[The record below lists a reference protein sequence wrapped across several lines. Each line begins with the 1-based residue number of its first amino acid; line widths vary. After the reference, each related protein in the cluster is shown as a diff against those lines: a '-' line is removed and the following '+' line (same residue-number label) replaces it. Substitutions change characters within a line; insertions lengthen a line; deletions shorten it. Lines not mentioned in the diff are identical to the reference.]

1 MNQTTSAAPGAYQT
15 PDRPS
20 LAVAGSN
27 ARAAIGRIFCVGRN
41 YADHAKE
48 MGAPPE
54 PVFFMKPAEA
64 LITDGAAAPYPAD
77 TERLD
82 HEVELAL
89 VLGAGGA
96 PASPDEARA
105 LIFGYAVAID
115 LTRRDVQ
122 AAAKAAGA
130 PWEAAKAFDGSCP
143 MSDIAPAA
151 QIGHP
156 RTGAIWLDV
165 DGVRKQSGDLG
176 QMLID
181 PDALLVRLAR
191 HWRLLPGDVVLT
203 GTPAGVG
210 PVTRGARI
218 TAAVDGVGALETPIV

>member
-1 MNQTTSAAPGAYQT
+1 MSESGGADPSAYQT
-15 PDRPS
+15 PERPS
-20 LAVAGSN
+20 LAIADSTERAG
-27 ARAAIGRIFCVGRN
+27 ACRIFCVGRN

-64 LITDGAAAPYPAD
+64 LITDAAPAPYPVE

-89 VLGAGGA
+89 VLGAGGT
-96 PASPDEARA
+96 PTTPDAARA

-143 MSDIAPAA
+143 ISEIAPAA

-156 RTGAIWLDV
+156 RAGAIWLDV
-165 DGVRKQSGDLG
+165 DGVRKQAGDLG
-176 QMLID
+176 EMLID
-181 PDALLVRLAR
+181 PEALLVRLAR
-191 HWRLLPGDVVLT
+191 HWRLLAGDIILT

-210 PVTRGARI
+210 PVTRGARL
-218 TAAVDGVGALETPIV
+218 TAGIDGVGALETLIG